1 MTKFRNLPLFVI
13 LMGITSASMIIPVLF
28 AARLEQWMYARTF
41 FYHSVVLSILTLFIA
56 IAIANNPL
64 TNKSASRLLDLLGAF
79 IVMPI
84 FMAMP
89 VQALLPQYGMF
100 PIYFEML
107 SSFTTTGASIFNQPE
122 NIPDVIHF
130 WRGYISWIGGFM
142 MLVVAIAIFMPI
154 NLGGFEVYSSA
165 SGKIAVAGSGRR
177 AAVRDRMVKYSLQI
191 FPLYFTATAIL
202 TLILLLSGDR
212 ILVAVIHA
220 MSVMSTS
227 SVSPIGGVQ
236 YAGSGFVGEVAI
248 FFFLFLAI
256 SRHWFLSLGEHGLK
270 SLVLSDRELNL
281 SLTIILIIPLL
292 LFLRHWLAAAD
303 VAAADDAAQA
313 GSALWGALFTCLSFL
328 TTTGFES
335 GSWAASQ
342 NWSGLGTSGLILM
355 GLAVMGGGIATTA
368 GGMKLLR
375 VYSLYK
381 HGIRE
386 MQRLSYPSSVGGSGT
401 RARSLRREGAYAA
414 WVFFMLFLVS
424 IAVGL
429 ILLSA
434 TGIAFEDALILAI
447 SGLSNTGNLLGVASD
462 NDLKYSDLSNAARGV
477 LCALMILG
485 RMEAL
490 AVIAIFNP
498 SFWRK

>member
-1 MTKFRNLPLFVI
+1 MIRVRNLPLFVI
-13 LMGITSASMIIPVLF
+13 LMGITAVSMMIPVLF
-28 AARLEQWMYARTF
+28 ASRLEQWLYARTF
-41 FYHSVVLSILTLFIA
+41 FYHSVVLGILTLLITIA
-56 IAIANNPL
+56 MSNREL
-64 TNKSASRLLDLLGAF
+64 SNKSASRLLDLLGAF
-79 IVMPI
+79 LIMPML
-84 FMAMP
+84 MALP

-107 SSFTTTGASIFNQPE
+107 SSFTTTGASIFDQPQA
-122 NIPDVIHF
+122 IPDVVHF
-130 WRGYISWIGGFM
+130 WRGYVSWMGGFL
-142 MLVVAIAIFMPI
+142 MLVVAIAIFLPI
-154 NLGGFEVYSSA
+154 NLGGFEVYSNV
-165 SGKIAVAGSGRR
+165 SGNMAAAAKIRR
-177 AAVRDRMVKYSLQI
+177 GTVRDRMVKYAVQI
-191 FPLYFTATAIL
+191 FPLYFMATAVL
-202 TLILLLSGDR
+202 TLLLLWSGDR

-220 MSVMSTS
+220 MSTMSTS

-236 YAGSGFVGEVAI
+236 YAASGGLGELAI
-248 FFFLFLAI
+248 FLFLFLAI
-256 SRHWFLSLGEHGLK
+256 SRHWFLSLSEHGLK
-270 SLVLSDRELNL
+270 TLVLKDRELNL
-281 SLTIILIIPLL
+281 CLILIITIPLL
-292 LFLRHWLAAAD
+292 LFVRHWLAAAE

-386 MQRLSYPSSVGGSGT
+386 MQRLSYPSSVGGAGV
-401 RARSLRREGAYAA
+401 RARSIRREGAYAA
-414 WVFFMLFLVS
+414 WVFFMLFLISV
-424 IAVGL
+424 AVGL
-429 ILLSA
+429 VLLSA

-447 SGLSNTGNLLGVASD
+447 AGLSNTGNLLSVASD
-462 NDLKYSDLSNAARGV
+462 NDLHYKDISDAARAV